1 MAKGKT
7 SGGKSG
13 GKKDKDEPSRSG
25 SVSVEGGAGGVTAAM
40 EVKSPG
46 AGADWGMDFDQPRVE
61 WVAPE
66 DQLVLSEEEL
76 NGYAEPVMLR
86 NGNPNLPSNVQK
98 FDFTRAA
105 FVEEPPLQYQ
115 ELHHHLERK
124 GGTLHVESQ
133 RAKAQEQ
140 WFNEE
145 TDKAR
150 QAAMKQADPDDED
163 LFEHREV
170 AKNQFNYSSRAA
182 QTFNNP
188 MRSRGVATKPPELRQ
203 YSDTVNQWT
212 IYDLYVAKFLDN
224 LKDREILNASQVRG
238 SSSLCVVNAPL

>member
-1 MAKGKT
+1 MAKGQ
-7 SGGKSG
+7 GKSG
-13 GKKDKDEPSRSG
+13 GNGGKSAGKKEDNGR
-25 SVSVEGGAGGVTAAM
+25 GGGGDDGNGGM
-40 EVKSPG
+40 GFGGGEVKSPG
-46 AGADWGMDFDQPRVE
+46 DWGLDFEQPRVE

-66 DQLVLSEEEL
+66 DQLILSEEEL
-76 NGYAEPVMLR
+76 NAYAEPIMLR
-86 NGNPNLPSNVQK
+86 NGNPNLPSNAQK

-124 GGTLHVESQ
+124 GTTLHVESQ

-140 WFNEE
+140 WFVEE
-145 TDKAR
+145 AEKWKL
-150 QAAMKQADPDDED
+150 AAMRQADPEEEE
-163 LFEHREV
+163 LLEHREV

-188 MRSRGVATKPPELRQ
+188 IRSRGVATKPPELRQ

-212 IYDLYVAKFLDN
+212 IYDLYVAKFMDN
-224 LKDREILNASQVRG
+224 VKDREILNASQVRQ
-238 SSSLCVVNAPL
+238 SFVEQA